1 MGVADQLVPV
11 LKKLRLSGVLQSL
24 ELRNREAVDDGLVHT
39 EYLYRLL
46 HDEVDR
52 RESKQ
57 LSQRLR
63 RANFEAM
70 KSIEDFDFQFNP
82 NVPKAKVLD
91 LATCQFV
98 ERRDNVLIIGQAGV
112 GKSHL
117 AQALGQRACRA
128 GYNALYVAAADML
141 TQLRASRAD
150 QSYERRLL
158 RFTSPE
164 LLVVDDLGLRPL
176 SGEEPLDLYEII
188 RRRYEK
194 GAMIVTS
201 NRDIQEWHPMF
212 GDALLASA
220 AIDRLLHHAHVIDI
234 EGESYRN
241 PKNGKRSRA
250 QKAPGVVPLG
260 RPMTIEPNAVK
271 SGSVDSVE

>member
-1 MGVADQLVPV
+1 MGVADDLVPV
-11 LKKLRLSGVLQSL
+11 LKKLRMSGVLQSL
-24 ELRNREAVDDGLVHT
+24 ELRNREATDDGLAHT

-63 RANFEAM
+63 RASFDGM

-98 ERRDNVLIIGQAGV
+98 ERRGNVLIIGQTGV

-128 GYNALYVAAADML
+128 GYNALYVAAHDLL

-150 QSYERRLL
+150 QSHEKKLG
-158 RFTSPE
+158 RFTAPD
-164 LLVVDDLGLRPL
+164 LLIIDDIGLRPL
-176 SGEEPLDLYEII
+176 SGDEPLDLYEVI
-188 RRRYEK
+188 RRRYER

-201 NRDIQEWHPMF
+201 NRALEEWYPLF

-220 AIDRLLHHAHVIDI
+220 AMDRLLHHAHVIDI
-234 EGESYRN
+234 DGESYRN
-241 PKNGKRSRA
+241 PKSGKRSR
-250 QKAPGVVPLG
+250 G
-260 RPMTIEPNAVK
+260 
-271 SGSVDSVE
+271 

>member
-1 MGVADQLVPV
+1 MGVADDLVPV

-24 ELRNREAVDDGLVHT
+24 ELRNREAVDDSLAHT

-57 LSQRLR
+57 LTQRLR

-82 NVPKAKVLD
+82 SVPKAKVLE

-98 ERRDNVLIIGQAGV
+98 ERRHNVLIVGKTGV

-128 GYNALYVAAADML
+128 GYSAFYISAHEML

-150 QSYERRLL
+150 QSYDKKLA
-158 RFTSPE
+158 RFTSPD
-164 LLVVDDLGLRPL
+164 LLILDDLGLRPL
-176 SGEEPLDLYEII
+176 VGDEPIDLFEVV
-188 RRRYEK
+188 RQRYER
-194 GAMIVTS
+194 GAMVITS
-201 NRDIQEWHPMF
+201 NRDTAEWHPLF
-212 GDALLASA
+212 GDPLLASA
-220 AIDRLLHHAHVIDI
+220 AMDRLLHHAHVLDI
-234 EGESYRN
+234 EGDSYRN
-241 PKNGKRSRA
+241 PKNARRSRPA
-250 QKAPGVVPLG
+250 
-260 RPMTIEPNAVK
+260 
-271 SGSVDSVE
+271 

>member
-1 MGVADQLVPV
+1 MGVADDLVPV

-24 ELRNREAVDDGLVHT
+24 DLRNREAVDDSLAHT
-39 EYLYRLL
+39 EYLFRLL

-98 ERRDNVLIIGQAGV
+98 ERKANVVIIGKTGV

-128 GYNALYVAAADML
+128 GYSALYVAAHDLL

-150 QSYERRLL
+150 QSYDKKLARFASPDLL
-158 RFTSPE
+158 II
-164 LLVVDDLGLRPL
+164 DDLGLRPL
-176 SGEEPLDLYEII
+176 TGDEPIDLYEII
-188 RRRYEK
+188 RSRYER
-194 GAMIVTS
+194 GAMVITS
-201 NRDIQEWHPMF
+201 NRDTAEWYPLF

-220 AIDRLLHHAHVIDI
+220 AMDRLLHHAHVLDID
-234 EGESYRN
+234 GESFRN
-241 PKNGKRSRA
+241 PKNGRR
-250 QKAPGVVPLG
+250 
-260 RPMTIEPNAVK
+260 TK
-271 SGSVDSVE
+271 SE

>member
-1 MGVADQLVPV
+1 MGVADDLVPV

-24 ELRNREAVDDGLVHT
+24 ELRNREAVDDSLAHT

-57 LSQRLR
+57 LTQRLR

-82 NVPKAKVLD
+82 SVPKAKVLE

-98 ERRDNVLIIGQAGV
+98 ERKHNVLIVGKTGV

-128 GYNALYVAAADML
+128 GCSAFYISAHEML

-150 QSYERRLL
+150 QSYDKKLA
-158 RFTSPE
+158 RFTTPD
-164 LLVVDDLGLRPL
+164 LLILDDLGLRPL
-176 SGEEPLDLYEII
+176 VGDEPIDLFEVV
-188 RRRYEK
+188 RHRYER
-194 GAMIVTS
+194 GAMVITS
-201 NRDIQEWHPMF
+201 NRDTAEWHPLF
-212 GDALLASA
+212 GDPLLASA
-220 AIDRLLHHAHVIDI
+220 AMDRLLHHAHVIDI
-234 EGESYRN
+234 EGDSYRN
-241 PKNGKRSRA
+241 PKNARRSRPA
-250 QKAPGVVPLG
+250 
-260 RPMTIEPNAVK
+260 
-271 SGSVDSVE
+271 